1 VFRSFPWDFTKSSLS
16 TTNNTQELRN
26 LIETADMLQQ
36 AFKATVELQKQ
47 CFENEDGQAEMYQK
61 HLST

>member
-1 VFRSFPWDFTKSSLS
+1 
-16 TTNNTQELRN
+16 
-26 LIETADMLQQ
+26 MLQQ